1 MANYNKQ
8 FNFRNGV
15 QVDNDNLVVSPTGL
29 VGIGTTVPTQ
39 NLDVRGNISAT
50 GFSTSPSLFAQTLE
64 VRDSITTPN
73 VTFTDFIVGSGV
85 TIGSG
90 IVTATGSGIVTYYG
104 DARFLQGM
112 PTSQWK
118 DMDVGLGFTS
128 IYNEGNV
135 GVGTTDPRFRFQI
148 NGTNDT
154 TVVGFNTGGIGFSDS
169 GDILATGVVTATSFV
184 GVGSDLTFLDA
195 DNITSGTL
203 TNDRI
208 PVLEN
213 SKIPNDFV
221 VTGVITATRFDGDV
235 QAGLVTATSGFT
247 GDLTGTASTALSLS
261 GTPNVV
267 VGILTA
273 AAVAASSF
281 IGGITGNVTGDLTG
295 NVTGVAATFSG
306 DVKVGGVITGTAT
319 TATSLTSTADVDIAD
334 LTVGIA
340 SVSEFIGVGTNF
352 KTGSIAIGNSTT
364 SSGSD
369 IFINRAGT
377 EVQNASIKLW
387 SNLGESTITIG
398 TSEVSNGSNGQIRY
412 GSRDLSLDYSDEES
426 LDFINYGNGNINT
439 YLQEGVVGLGTGSFF
454 WHKGTQRLM
463 ALTYEGNLGIGI
475 TNPTDRL
482 SVQGTSL
489 FTGAATFND
498 NVTISGTLSVG
509 NLSANVTGNLLDS
522 LSNDVVNV
530 EEKLLNANVNTTT
543 GISTFNKVSIGSSL
557 YTDHV
562 LVGTGTDVRA
572 NEDHVI
578 IANAGNST
586 FFVDSSGTIGIG
598 TKFGN
603 EDNPDIG
610 IFAPDRQAMIG
621 GIGIGTTTSLRCAVD
636 FADAG
641 TVGLTTTHRYF
652 LPPKIGTT
660 DRNGIGITETGA
672 TIYNVD
678 LNKLQVYTGSAWETL
693 TSS

>member
-29 VGIGTTVPTQ
+29 VGIGTTVPTEH
-39 NLDVRGNISAT
+39 LDVLGNVKVS

-64 VRDSITTPN
+64 VRDSTTTPN

-148 NGTNDT
+148 SGTNDPT
-154 TVVGFNTGGIGFSDS
+154 IVGFTSGVGITDN
-169 GDILATGVVTATSFV
+169 GDILATGIATAHKFV
-184 GVGSDLTFLDA
+184 GIGSDLTFLDA

-213 SKIPNDFV
+213 SKIPNNFT

-235 QAGLVTATSGFT
+235 QAGLVTATNGFT
-247 GDLTGTASTALSLS
+247 GNLTGTASTALSLS
-261 GTPNVV
+261 GTPNVI

-273 AAVAASSF
+273 NAVAASSF
-281 IGGITGNVTGDLTG
+281 IGGITGDVTGNLTG
-295 NVTGVAATFSG
+295 DVTGNL
-306 DVKVGGVITGTAT
+306 TGTAT
-319 TATSLTSTADVDIAD
+319 TATALTPTANVDIAD

-340 SVSEFIGVGTNF
+340 SVSEFIGVGTDF
-352 KTGSIAIGNSTT
+352 KTGSISIGNSIT
-364 SSGSD
+364 SSGHD

-377 EVQNASIKLW
+377 EVKNATVKLW

-426 LDFINYGNGNINT
+426 LDFINYGNGNINS
-439 YLQEGVVGLGTGSFF
+439 YLQEGIVGLGTGSFF
-454 WHKGTQRLM
+454 WHKGTERLM

-475 TNPTDRL
+475 TDPTDRL

-498 NVTISGTLSVG
+498 NVTISGTLSAG
-509 NLSANVTGNLLDS
+509 NFVADVTGNLLDS
-522 LSNDVVNV
+522 LSNVVVNV
-530 EEKLLNANVNTTT
+530 EEKLLNGNVNTTT

-578 IANAGNST
+578 IANDRSST

-672 TIYNVD
+672 TIYNID

>member
-29 VGIGTTVPTQ
+29 VGIGTTVPTEH
-39 NLDVRGNISAT
+39 LDVRGNISAT

-64 VRDSITTPN
+64 VRDSLTTPN

-148 NGTNDT
+148 NGTND
-154 TVVGFNTGGIGFSDS
+154 VSLVGFTSGVGFTNN
-169 GDILATGVVTATSFV
+169 GDILATGIVTGTAFI
-184 GVGSDLTFLDA
+184 GIGSLLTELNA
-195 DNITSGTL
+195 SSIAYGTL
-203 TNDRI
+203 SNERI

-213 SKIPNDFV
+213 TKIPNEFS
-221 VTGVITATRFDGDV
+221 VTGVITASRFDGNV

-261 GTPNVV
+261 GTPNIV

-295 NVTGVAATFSG
+295 SVVGVGATFSG

-340 SVSEFIGVGTNF
+340 SVSDFIGVGTDF

-364 SSGSD
+364 SSGND

-377 EVQNASIKLW
+377 EVQNATVKLW

-398 TSEVSNGSNGQIRY
+398 TSEAFNGSNGQIRY
-412 GSRDLSLDYSDEES
+412 GSRDLSLSYSDEES

-439 YLQEGVVGLGTGSFF
+439 YLQEGIVGLNTGSFF
-454 WHKGTQRLM
+454 WHKGNQRLL

-475 TNPTDRL
+475 TDPTDRL

-498 NVTISGTLSVG
+498 NVTISGTLSAV
-509 NLSANVTGNLLDS
+509 NFAADVTGNLLNS
-522 LSNDVVNV
+522 SSNIVVNS
-530 EEKLLNANVNTTT
+530 EEQLLNGNVNTTT

-562 LVGTGTDVRA
+562 LVGTGTDVRS
-572 NEDHVI
+572 NEDFVI
-578 IANAGNST
+578 IANSGSTT
-586 FFVDSSGTIGIG
+586 FFVDDSGAIGIG
-598 TKFGN
+598 TRFAI
-603 EDNPDIG
+603 DNPDIG
-610 IFAPDRQAMIG
+610 VNGIEKQAVFAG
-621 GIGIGTTTSLRCAVD
+621 VGIGTTTVRCAVD

-641 TVGLTTTHRYF
+641 TVGVTTTHRYF

-672 TIYNVD
+672 TIYNTD